1 MINTG
6 IFFHYQHGDRLG
18 DFPEAL
24 GGLLDQSNVL
34 LYDALYP
41 LKQKA
46 SYELEPVSQ
55 ELLRKVH
62 SERMLKQ
69 VELSPYYETS
79 LYSAGGTV
87 QAAERIWES
96 EITNAFVF
104 TGAGDH
110 HAGRDFFG
118 GWCYLNGAALA
129 IKNLRERY
137 GARRFAIVDTDAH
150 HGDGTWDIFKDDE
163 DVLYICFC
171 GQAFMERKSNVNIS
185 VPYMV
190 TNEDYLN
197 MVEDE
202 VAHRCRSF
210 QPELLFWNWGYD
222 GTQGDYGDMGLTAD
236 CHIQLARIIKMVA
249 GEVCNG
255 RLIVILCGGQSR
267 SVATYAIPRIIK
279 CLAGSE

>member
-1 MINTG
+1 MTNTG
-6 IFFHYQHGDRLG
+6 IFFHYQHGDRLR

-24 GGLLDQSNVL
+24 GGLLDQSHVL

-55 ELLRKVH
+55 ELLSKVH

-69 VELSPYYETS
+69 VELTPYYETS

-129 IKNLRERY
+129 IKNLRDRY
-137 GARRFAIVDTDAH
+137 GARRFAIIDTDAH

-171 GQAFMERKSNVNIS
+171 GQSFMERKGNVNIS
-185 VPYMV
+185 VPYII

-197 MVEDE
+197 IVEDE
-202 VAHRCRSF
+202 VACRCRSF

-222 GTQGDYGDMGLTAD
+222 GTQGDYGDMGLTPD
-236 CHIQLARIIKMVA
+236 CHIQLARIVKMVA

-267 SVATYAIPRIIK
+267 GVATYAIPRIIQ
-279 CLAGSE
+279 CLAENE